1 MPFDLT
7 QADQATYYQSGY
19 YRGYFA
25 LGPLPDLSQLKDEY
39 RQAAQL
45 GFVGGQQKAKPLISV
60 DLTPPQ
66 SKPPVAPEKEDQGET
81 AKRLNQPG
89 DNRVKPDTN
98 EAMAWY
104 RRGFE
109 GESATPPKAYA
120 GWYAAGSRDRL
131 KGEVSRIPSSP
142 DELPGWAGP
151 AMGIGVSLILAA
163 GVAFVITRKG
173 KGSRRAAY

>member
-7 QADQATYYQSGY
+7 QPDQASYYRSGY

-25 LGPLPDLSQLKDEY
+25 LGPLPDLSQITEEY
-39 RQAAQL
+39 RQATQL
-45 GFVGGQQKAKPLISV
+45 GFVGGTQKTKPLISV

-66 SKPPVAPEKEDQGET
+66 SKPAASPEKDPGET

-89 DNRVKPDTN
+89 DNRVKPDTQ

-109 GESATPPKAYA
+109 GDSATPPKVYA
-120 GWYAAGSRDRL
+120 GWYAAGTRDRQ
-131 KGEVSRIPSSP
+131 KGEVSRVPRSP